1 MLALIPM
8 TERITREWGRLA
20 VTKGGRIMVG
30 RSGEKPMTPILAVVA
45 VESEAV
51 VVTSRRDGMIVS
63 QGWEATVQEEVRERL
78 GT

>member
-1 MLALIPM
+1 
-8 TERITREWGRLA
+8 
-20 VTKGGRIMVG
+20 MVG
-30 RSGEKPMTPILAVVA
+30 RSGEKPTTRILAVVA

-63 QGWEATVQEEVRERL
+63 QGWEATVQEEVGERL